1 MGVFLG
7 EFETFS
13 KKEVQILSHKGDGS
27 PFSFLLFLPLEPWV
41 GLDVLIGV
49 REVIVP
55 TPN

>member
-7 EFETFS
+7 EFDTFS

-27 PFSFLLFLPLEPWV
+27 PFSFLLFLPLDPWV

-55 TPN
+55 APN